1 MEMYKWDPWWEN
13 DWPVSTPPKALMSAR
28 SESPVAV
35 EETEGGYRIRA
46 NVAEFRKEDIDV
58 TVDQGRLEIVCRHH
72 EDNGSGSAPAQR
84 DVSLSR
90 AFDLPA
96 AVDPAKIKA
105 RLDRDWLQLEMPRNG
120 GSAARRFKVTI
131 Q

>member
-13 DWPVSTPPKALMSAR
+13 DWPVSTPPKALTSKR
-28 SESPVAV
+28 SESAVAV
-35 EETEGGYRIRA
+35 EETEGGYRIRT

-58 TVDQGRLEIVCRHH
+58 TVDQGRLEIVCRRH
-72 EDNGSGSAPAQR
+72 DDSGSGCGPAQR
-84 DVSLSR
+84 DVSLTR

-96 AVDPAKIKA
+96 AVDPAKIQA

-120 GSAARRFKVTI
+120 GSAPRRLKVTI